1 MPKSKKKAS
10 PKAPDS
16 IRLPDDLK
24 DKLIKQAGKENR
36 SLSNLII
43 TILKQWIEKLK

>member
-1 MPKSKKKAS
+1 MPKKQIKK
-10 PKAPDS
+10 KAPDS

-24 DKLIKQAGKENR
+24 KLLLKRAESENR

-43 TILKQWIEKLK
+43 TLLKEKTLQNEK